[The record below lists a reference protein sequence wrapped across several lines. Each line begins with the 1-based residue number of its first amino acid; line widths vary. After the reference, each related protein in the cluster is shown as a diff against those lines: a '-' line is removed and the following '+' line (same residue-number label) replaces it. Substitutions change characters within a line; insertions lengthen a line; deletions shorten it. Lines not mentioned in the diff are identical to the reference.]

1 MPNKNT
7 DTLFQLIKTL
17 SKGEKR
23 NFKLY
28 VSRNSGSENLKI
40 VQLFDALDKMNEYDE
55 QILLTKN
62 KELKKQQLSNSMAY
76 LYRQILVSL
85 RLLQNSNAANI
96 DLILHEQLDFS
107 KILYHKG
114 LYIQSLKILD
124 KVKESARNQH
134 QLIFQLKANYVEK
147 QIESLHIT
155 RSLANRAEELSKE
168 SNNISQ
174 HLYLVGR
181 LSNLALELYSW
192 YIKHGHAKDENEAHA
207 VRLFFES
214 NLPEY
219 KPEDLV
225 FYEKLYLYQS
235 YCWYGFIL
243 QDLLSYYRYTQKWVK
258 LFEDNPSMKMV
269 ETSQY
274 IRGMHNLLSA
284 NFNLNNYNTFSEYL
298 TIFEDFAN
306 SETGNLNNNAQIQT
320 FIYLYIAKINKHF
333 LEGSFDEGI
342 KLVPYIEEKLEEY
355 ALQLDRHR
363 VLVFYY
369 KIACLYFGSGDYG
382 TSIQYLH
389 KIINLKADLRAD
401 LQCYA
406 RLLHLIAHFELGNYD
421 ILEHL
426 IKSVYRFMA
435 NMKNLTT
442 VEEEIFRF
450 IRKSFS
456 LSKTKIIPA
465 FRSLKE
471 KLEKLQSK
479 PMETRSF
486 MYLDLISWLESKIDG
501 KSVQQIRKE
510 KFIAKNEG

>member
-7 DTLFQLIKTL
+7 DSLFQLIKSL

-40 VQLFDALDKMNEYDE
+40 VQLFDALDKMSDYDE
-55 QILLTKN
+55 QQLLTKN
-62 KELKKQQLSNSMAY
+62 KDLKKQQLSNSKAY
-76 LYRQILVSL
+76 LFRQILISL
-85 RLLQNSNAANI
+85 RLIQHNSSI
-96 DLILHEQLDFS
+96 DISLHEQLDFAR
-107 KILYHKG
+107 ILYSKG

-124 KVKESARNQH
+124 KVKETARNNN
-134 QLIFQLKANYVEK
+134 QLILQLKANFFEK

-155 RSLANRAEELSKE
+155 RSIDDRAEQLSKE
-168 SNNISQ
+168 SNKLNH
-174 HLYLVGR
+174 HLFLVTK

-192 YIKHGHAKDENEAHA
+192 YIKHGHIKDDNEFHA
-207 VRLFFES
+207 LKLFFET
-214 NLPEY
+214 NLPDYNLE
-219 KPEDLV
+219 ELS
-225 FYEKLYLYQS
+225 FYEKLYLYQA
-235 YCWYGFIL
+235 YCWYGFI
-243 QDLLSYYRYTQKWVK
+243 QHDLLSYYRYTQKWVM
-258 LFEDNPSMKMV
+258 LFEDNPNMKLV

-284 NFNLNNYNTFSEYL
+284 NFNLSNYSTFNEYL
-298 TIFEDFAN
+298 QKFEEFAS

-320 FIYLYIAKINKHF
+320 FVYLYIAKLNKHF
-333 LEGSFDEGI
+333 LEGSFQEGLL
-342 KLVPYIEEKLEEY
+342 LVPYIEEKLEEY

-369 KIACLYFGSGDYG
+369 KIACLYFGNGDYG
-382 TSIQYLH
+382 TSIQYLNR
-389 KIINLKADLRAD
+389 IINLKADLRAD

-442 VEEEIFRF
+442 VEEEIFKF

-456 LSKTKIIPA
+456 LSRTKIIPA
-465 FRSLKE
+465 FQSLKE
-471 KLEKLQSK
+471 RLEKLQSN
-479 PMETRSF
+479 PMQTRSF
-486 MYLDLISWLESKIDG
+486 MYLDILSWLESKIDG
-501 KSVQQIRKE
+501 KSMQQIRNE
-510 KFIAKNEG
+510 KYEKKKG